1 MSVRRPARKLFAAI
15 LATVLALLL
24 AEGALRWL
32 PIAPSQPLGRLSYQ
46 TGAGEPV
53 ADLAEAV
60 ARGFV
65 VPVDPKLVPRARFMF
80 RPGLDFFLCYTDH
93 ERLQRDWFDAAG
105 RVPVHINAAGI
116 RDRDEITHAKP
127 AGQRRLLC
135 LGDSFTFGWGIRE
148 EDGWVRLLEAGL
160 RSSGKE
166 VRTVNCG
173 AAGALCVDE
182 YEYGLQHRFAAF
194 QPDAVLVT
202 LCLNDLL
209 PSSGLCLVDPVRPT
223 GLRLFDLAR
232 AAFGRSALDLDPT
245 RDWVGELLALGK
257 QAGEAA
263 GYYGTDAPFEAMWS
277 QGTPQR
283 SLRRMA
289 SWCNERKIPLL
300 VSLWPFLQG
309 LGKGRS
315 YPFARMHQ
323 LVADECAAA
332 GIPFLDLLPALQDT
346 PQEQLW
352 VTPADM
358 HANPTAQ
365 RLALPHLEQFV
376 RQHWPQ

>member
-1 MSVRRPARKLFAAI
+1 MSHLRPARKLIAAI
-15 LATVLALLL
+15 LATGLALLL
-24 AEGALRWL
+24 AEAVLRL
-32 PIAPSQPLGRLSYQ
+32 VPITQPLPLGRLSYQ
-46 TGAGEPV
+46 TAAGEQV
-53 ADLAEAV
+53 ADLAAAV

-65 VPVDPKLVPRARFMF
+65 VPVDRKLIPRPRFMF
-80 RPGLDFFLCYTDH
+80 RPGLDFYLCYTDH
-93 ERLQRDWFDAAG
+93 ERLGRDWFDAAG

-116 RDRDEITHAKP
+116 RDRDDITQAKP
-127 AGQRRLLC
+127 TGERRLLC
-135 LGDSFTFGWGIRE
+135 LGDSFTFGWGVRD
-148 EDGWVRLLEAGL
+148 EDGWVRLLETQL
-160 RSSGKE
+160 RSGGND

-182 YEYGLQHRFAAF
+182 YEYGLMHRFGAF
-194 QPDAVLVT
+194 QPNAVLVT

-223 GLRLFDLAR
+223 GVRLLDLAR
-232 AAFGRSALDLDPT
+232 AALGRTALDLDPA
-245 RDWVGELLALGK
+245 RDWVGELLALSK
-257 QAGEAA
+257 EAGEAA

-289 SWCNERKIPLL
+289 AWCKERNIPLL
-300 VSLWPFLQG
+300 VALWPFLQG
-309 LGKGRS
+309 LGPARH

-323 LVADECAAA
+323 LVAADCAEA
-332 GIPFLDLLPALQDT
+332 GIPFLDLLPALQGT
-346 PQEQLW
+346 PMERLW

-365 RLALPHLEQFV
+365 RLVLPHLENFV
-376 RQHWPQ
+376 RSHWRQ